1 MRRHGIR
8 DAVSEHFRQQ
18 FGIYIL
24 VMVVFTS
31 GVATGAL
38 SVRLLE
44 EIQIREL
51 NEYFFGFVDYL
62 AEQQPINQ
70 GLILKRAVLQN
81 GLFLLALYFCG
92 NFFLGFIPVLGLLF
106 YRGFSIGFAVGFL
119 AEQNSLHGLLFAAG
133 AILPQN
139 LIYVP
144 AAVLAAVCAVIF
156 SLLLFRRR
164 FTGRSFPYGAYFL
177 QYSLLMLMAAAAFAL
192 GALVET
198 VITPVFMRAVVVA
211 L

>member
-1 MRRHGIR
+1 VRRQGIKDAVGEHIR
-8 DAVSEHFRQQ
+8 DQ
-18 FGIYIL
+18 FGVYIL
-24 VMVVFTS
+24 ALVVFTAS
-31 GVATGAL
+31 VAAGAL

-44 EIQIREL
+44 EFQIREM
-51 NEYFFGFVDYL
+51 NDYFFGFVGYL

-70 GLILKRAVLQN
+70 GLILKRAALQN
-81 GLFLLALYFCG
+81 GLFLLILYVSG
-92 NFFLGFIPVLGLLF
+92 NFFFGFIPALCLLF

-119 AEQNSLHGLLFAAG
+119 AEQNSLRGVLFAIG

-144 AAVLAAVCAVIF
+144 AAMVASVCAVIF

-164 FTGRSFPYGAYFL
+164 FARRTFPYGAYFL
-177 QYSLLMLMAAAAFAL
+177 QYSLIMLIAAAAFAL

-198 VITPVFMRAVVVA
+198 VVTPVFMRAVAVV